1 MLDWQGLLKFT
12 LKHADGT
19 KSSNFTPMSEEDKKW
34 LEEAM
39 QHYCN
44 SEIKRIQNILN
55 ELADFTTMKEET
67 LIALLEELQELLDS
81 LDKGSTL
88 YKMEGHITI
97 LKIIFYCKLES
108 CRELALQI
116 YSAANQND
124 APIQNQSIETGALE
138 IIELLK
144 K

>member
-1 MLDWQGLLKFT
+1 
-12 LKHADGT
+12 
-19 KSSNFTPMSEEDKKW
+19 MSEEDKKW

-55 ELADFTTMKEET
+55 ELADFTTLKEPT

-97 LKIIFYCKLES
+97 LKIIFYCKFES
-108 CRELALQI
+108 CRVLALQI